1 MDRRTACASLAALAA
16 GHLAVARAQAPRVAR
31 VAWVGLDPPNP
42 NAASLV
48 NFRRGMRDHGWVEG
62 RNLDLTI
69 WWGDGKAD
77 RLTEQIP
84 AILASRPDVVV
95 AGQVSVGRLAHTAI
109 KQPIVFSTSGD
120 PVAGGFVASYARP
133 GGNLTG
139 ISFFMTE
146 LVGKRIETLREILPS
161 VTRIAFVGWSR
172 HAGEP
177 LEVKD
182 SLEAARKLGVEAIYR
197 PANSTADIDAAYEEF
212 AKWRADAIIAFA
224 DGITLPNASRMAAH
238 SRRLKIPTI
247 SGWAEFALAG
257 NLFSYGPNREEA
269 FARLASF
276 VDRILKGAKPG
287 DLPVERPAKLEF
299 VINQQAAREL
309 GIRIPPSVLARAHQF
324 ID

>member
-1 MDRRTACASLAALAA
+1 MDRRTLCRFIAASPLPAAIAA
-16 GHLAVARAQAPRVAR
+16 FGQPVRIAR
-31 VAWVGLDPPNP
+31 VAWVALDPPSP
-42 NAASLV
+42 NAPSLV
-48 NFRRGMRDHGWVEG
+48 NFRRGMRDRGWVEG
-62 RNLDLTI
+62 RNLELTT
-69 WWGDGKAD
+69 WWGDGVAD
-77 RLTEQIP
+77 RLTAQIP

-95 AGQVSVGRLAHTAI
+95 AGPVSLGRLAHTAI
-109 KQPIVFSTSGD
+109 KQPIVFTTSGD
-120 PVAGGFVASYARP
+120 AVAGGFIASYARP
-133 GGNLTG
+133 GGNMTG

-161 VTRIAFVGWSR
+161 VKRIAFVGWSR

-177 LEVKD
+177 MEVKD
-182 SLEAARKLGVEAIYR
+182 SLAAARKLGVEAIYR
-197 PANSTADIDAAYEEF
+197 PANSTADIDEAYEEF
-212 AKWRADAIIAFA
+212 ARWRADAITAFA

-247 SGWAEFALAG
+247 SGWAEFTLAG

-269 FARLASF
+269 FAHLASF

-299 VINQQAAREL
+299 VINQQAARDL
-309 GIRIPPSVLARAHQF
+309 GIRIPPTVLARAHQY